1 MKTMKDYK
9 KSDSIYFD
17 DFFVPGDIVG
27 EDVVENFR
35 NVLPP
40 TTDNCYLMQ
49 MGEPYSHINGK
60 PTYMTFTN
68 TTEGWKYCGNC
79 FRGEKQNPFTQW
91 FESFLEEKG
100 FDLSEEFTSK
110 NDDGISKTFN
120 YQEIIENIKSAP
132 EKEQDQIQDMLIKI
146 DYRNGNIK
154 DFLQHLSK
162 ALVTSKEEVE
172 RLENIY
178 GESIGIEKEH
188 INQYKKI
195 KEKHQEEANRFP
207 MYWAFGDNQWKD
219 LLNKLNLTEEEAQEK
234 LILGPAGSLMFK
246 EDVSKFTKMMENHYN
261 EIQNE
266 ISKDKDGTTFI
277 KDMFIYELINHEYG
291 YTRDLT
297 DTLESLQITDKDLQD
312 KENLRNGLEL
322 AIKEIKEYEN
332 KREELTEEDED
343 EPEM

>member
-1 MKTMKDYK
+1 MKTMKDYE

-49 MGEPYSHINGK
+49 MGEPYSHIDGK

-91 FESFLEEKG
+91 FETFLEEKG

-110 NDDGISKTFN
+110 NDDGFSQIFN
-120 YQEIIENIKSAP
+120 YQDVIENIKNAP
-132 EKEQDQIQDMLIKI
+132 EKEQDDIKETLIAI
-146 DYRNGNIK
+146 DWYKGDIK
-154 DFLQHLSK
+154 EYLQHLSK
-162 ALVTSKEEVE
+162 ALIPSKEEVE

-178 GESIGIEKEH
+178 SESIGIEKEH

-195 KEKHQEEANRFP
+195 KEKHQEEVNKFP

-219 LLNKLNLTEEEAQEK
+219 LLNKLKLTEEEAQEK

-246 EDVSKFTKMMENHYN
+246 EDVSKFTKMMEEHYN

-266 ISKDKDGTTFI
+266 ISKDKDGTKFI
-277 KDMFIYELINHEYG
+277 KDMFITELNNHEYG
-291 YTRDLT
+291 YTMDVS
-297 DTLESLQITDKDLQD
+297 DTLISLGLSEKDLQD
-312 KENLRNGLEL
+312 KENLRNGLQL

-332 KREELTEEDED
+332 KKEETTEE